1 MNDDYKKKPYHSRV
15 IARGK
20 TDTPLYGVS
29 MPEEVYK
36 KTKGINLF
44 WEIRGSEFILRSGCS
59 L

>member
-1 MNDDYKKKPYHSRV
+1 MNENYKKQAYHSRV
-15 IARGK
+15 IATGK
-20 TDTPLYGVS
+20 TNTPLFGIS

-44 WEIRGSEFILRSGCS
+44 WDIRGNEFILRSGCS